1 MIRVNRQMRKLEV
14 SKCFGEIYNQSSS
27 PVTLTIF
34 CPACPQPGINLPP
47 DWKDSPKWLMCRTI
61 NVDGNM
67 HADLDHIKMRRPDAE
82 IMLSNGRGSIVEEIL
97 YWEYLK
103 VAKEPP
109 LVRFM
114 K

>member
-1 MIRVNRQMRKLEV
+1 MEGPGPR
-14 SKCFGEIYNQSSS
+14 SSQDRS
-27 PVTLTIF
+27 WTGPLST
-34 CPACPQPGINLPP
+34 INLPP
-47 DWKDSPKWLMCRTI
+47 DWKDSPKCLMRRTI

-67 HADLDHIKMRRPDAE
+67 HADHIKMRRPDVE
-82 IMLSNGRGSIVEEIL
+82 IMLSNGRGSMVDEIL
-97 YWEYLK
+97 YREYLK

>member
-14 SKCFGEIYNQSSS
+14 SKRFGEIYNQSSS

-34 CPACPQPGINLPP
+34 CPACPQPGINLPL
-47 DWKDSPKWLMCRTI
+47 DLKDSPKWLMCRTI

-67 HADLDHIKMRRPDAE
+67 HADHIKMRRPDAE
-82 IMLSNGRGSIVEEIL
+82 IMLSNGRGSMVDEIL
-97 YWEYLK
+97 YREYLK

-109 LVRFM
+109 LVCFM
-114 K
+114 

>member
-14 SKCFGEIYNQSSS
+14 SKCFGEIYNQLSS

-34 CPACPQPGINLPP
+34 CPDCPQPGINLPP
-47 DWKDSPKWLMCRTI
+47 DWKDSLKWLMHRMI
-61 NVDGNM
+61 NVHGNM
-67 HADLDHIKMRRPDAE
+67 HVDHITMRRPDAE
-82 IMLSNGRGSIVEEIL
+82 IMLSNGRGSMVDEIL
-97 YWEYLK
+97 YWEYLR

-109 LVRFM
+109 LVCFM